1 MNFLA
6 PGSRLGRFE
15 ISSVLGQGAMGVV
28 YLAND
33 PQIGRPV
40 AIKTVRPGMGRDESA
55 LEIEERLRKEARLAG
70 RLQHPN
76 IVTIYDVGRDGDE
89 YFIAM
94 EYVDG
99 KSLTRYL
106 VAPDDL
112 PLAAKIAIVRQT
124 AEALSHAHERGV
136 LHRDIKPGNIL
147 IARDGRVKVT
157 DFGIGRFTTATTSD
171 LTRTGQM
178 IGSPAYMSPEQVRGE
193 KLDGRSDLFSLGVV
207 LYELLTAVRPFPG
220 ESITT
225 LVYQILHTEPRDP
238 LELKADLPAATRQVM
253 ARLLAKQPEK
263 RPEDARAFLQEL
275 SRIES
280 FQRESEMTR
289 RAVAPAAA
297 ANRVAQGANPPA
309 PPTVLSAPSPAA
321 PRTPAAPPS
330 AASEGATEFWAA
342 PPPPTPPSPSTVLQG
357 PPPRR
362 TPGLP
367 ILLLAVAVLILAGV
381 LLFLGRGERALPA
394 SAGPA
399 TPAPA
404 IRATSAPGAVA
415 SDSAPATEPESST
428 TSMSSTTTTA
438 AEPITELPTPGP
450 REAAGATVGVPRA
463 ADGTTEAARIAGSGR
478 PRPTARPARVPTP
491 VEVARAE
498 PAPALREAPPADGGA
513 GAGSSRVDHNYATR
527 RSVRFTSSPDQARLI
542 IDGRAVGIADDWDNR
557 GGGRAF
563 EFDRSGPHDVR
574 MELPGYRTMQLRID
588 VSPDAEKDSISID
601 EELERIQRVSYEK
614 LPAVSDRTTGAVEFV
629 IDPPDAVV
637 SEGGKPLGAAASFTA
652 ASPLQLRGPQVHDL
666 LLSAPGRKP
675 RPVRILVS
683 SNAGRDRAVV
693 KEKLKAE

>member
-1 MNFLA
+1 MSLLA

-40 AIKTVRPGMGRDESA
+40 AIKTVRPGMDRDESA

-99 KSLTRYL
+99 RSLTRYL

-112 PLAAKIAIVRQT
+112 PLGAKIAIVRQT
-124 AEALSHAHERGV
+124 AEALAHAHERGV

-147 IARDGRVKVT
+147 VARDGRVKVT
-157 DFGIGRFTTATTSD
+157 DFGIGRFTNAATSD

-207 LYELLTAVRPFPG
+207 LYELLTSVRPFPG

-238 LELKADLPAATRQVM
+238 LELKANLPIATREVM
-253 ARLLAKQPEK
+253 ARLLAKQPDK
-263 RPEDARAFLQEL
+263 RPADALAFLQEL

-289 RAVAPAAA
+289 RAVAPAAGA
-297 ANRVAQGANPPA
+297 ARPVAPA
-309 PPTVLSAPSPAA
+309 PPTVAA
-321 PRTPAAPPS
+321 PRAES
-330 AASEGATEFWAA
+330 AASSAA
-342 PPPPTPPSPSTVLQG
+342 DPASASWPPPPPALPPSPSPSA

-362 TPGLP
+362 APGLP

-381 LLFLGRGERALPA
+381 LLLRGRGERAVPA
-394 SAGPA
+394 SPGSA
-399 TPAPA
+399 TPAIP
-404 IRATSAPGAVA
+404 ATSAPAPGASSA
-415 SDSAPATEPESST
+415 SGSAPAEEPAASS
-428 TSMSSTTTTA
+428 SLTA
-438 AEPITELPTPGP
+438 AGEPVTELPTPGP
-450 REAAGATVGVPRA
+450 REAADATVGAPRAADGAVGAPRAADGATGAPRA
-463 ADGTTEAARIAGSGR
+463 ADGTTGSERR
-478 PRPTARPARVPTP
+478 PRPTPRHGAAPAP

-498 PAPALREAPPADGGA
+498 PAPPPREAPADGGA
-513 GAGSSRVDHNYATR
+513 SSQRIDRAYSTR

-542 IDGRAVGIADDWDNR
+542 VDGRPVGIADDWDNR

-563 EFDRSGPHDVR
+563 EFDRPGAHDVR

-588 VSPDAEKDSISID
+588 VSPDAEKDNISID
-601 EELERIQRVSYEK
+601 EELERLQRVDYDKRPSVY
-614 LPAVSDRTTGAVEFV
+614 DRTTGAVEFV
-629 IDPPDAVV
+629 VDPPDAAVT
-637 SEGGKPLGAAASFTA
+637 EGGKPLGAASAFGP
-652 ASPLQLRGPQVHDL
+652 ASPLVLRGPAVHDL
-666 LLSAPGRKP
+666 LLTAPGRKP
-675 RPVRILVS
+675 KPVRILVS
-683 SNAGRDRAVV
+683 GNAGRDRAVV

>member
-1 MNFLA
+1 MSFLT

-15 ISSVLGQGAMGVV
+15 ISTVLGQGAMGVV

-40 AIKTVRPGMGRDESA
+40 AIKTVRPGMARDETA
-55 LEIEERLRKEARLAG
+55 IEIEERLRKEARLAG

-76 IVTIYDVGRDGDE
+76 IVTIYDVGRDGDD

-94 EYVDG
+94 EYVEG

-112 PLAAKIAIVRQT
+112 PLPAKIAIVRQT
-124 AEALSHAHERGV
+124 AEALAHAHERGV

-193 KLDGRSDLFSLGVV
+193 SLDGRSDLFSLGVV

-238 LELKADLPAATRQVM
+238 LELKASLPPATREVM

-263 RPEDARAFLQEL
+263 RPADAHAFQKEL

-280 FQRESEMTR
+280 IQRESEMTR
-289 RAVAPAAA
+289 RAVAPAAMAVKPGA
-297 ANRVAQGANPPA
+297 AQPAPPA
-309 PPTVLSAPSPAA
+309 PPTVVSGSPAA
-321 PRTPAAPPS
+321 ASDSPTASWPPPAA
-330 AASEGATEFWAA
+330 A
-342 PPPPTPPSPSTVLQG
+342 G

-362 TPGLP
+362 TSGLP
-367 ILLLAVAVLILAGV
+367 ILLLALAVLILAGV
-381 LLFLGRGERALPA
+381 LLFRGRGERTVVA
-394 SAGPA
+394 SAA

-404 IRATSAPGAVA
+404 MRATA
-415 SDSAPATEPESST
+415 APAVPAE
-428 TSMSSTTTTA
+428 TA
-438 AEPITELPTPGP
+438 PSPAVTAEPTSPSAETVVELPTPGP
-450 REAAGATVGVPRA
+450 REAAAASVGVPRA
-463 ADGTTEAARIAGSGR
+463 ADGTMSVPTAARSER
-478 PRPTARPARVPTP
+478 LRPTTRPVPTA
-491 VEVARAE
+491 VEVARSE
-498 PAPALREAPPADGGA
+498 PVPPPRESSADSGA
-513 GAGSSRVDHNYATR
+513 GASRVDRTYSTR
-527 RSVRFTSSPDQARLI
+527 RSVRFTSSPDQARLVV
-542 IDGRAVGIADDWDNR
+542 DGRPVGIADDWDNR

-563 EFDRSGPHDVR
+563 EFDKPGAHDVR
-574 MELPGYRTMQLRID
+574 MELPGYRTMHMRID
-588 VSPDAEKDSISID
+588 VSPDAEKDNISID
-601 EELERIQRVSYEK
+601 EELERLQHVPYDK
-614 LPAVSDRTTGAVEFV
+614 LPGVYDRTTGAVEFV
-629 IDPPDAVV
+629 VDPPDATV
-637 SEGGKPLGAAASFTA
+637 SEGGKTLGAASSFGA
-652 ASPLQLRGPQVHDL
+652 GSPLVLRGPQVHDL
-666 LLSAPGRKP
+666 LLSSPGRKSKP
-675 RPVRILVS
+675 IRILVS
-683 SNAGRDRAVV
+683 GNAGRDRAVV